1 VGDRLTMLLFA
12 GCSYTDNPYFPRIAF
27 GENVYRHTHC
37 KILARGGV
45 GNTFIAR
52 SILDNLIPEVDK
64 VFVLWSGF
72 SRIDISV
79 PRHMEYQFDPYE
91 VRSLTNDASWLH
103 SGGFGGSW
111 HSRSRYRYAQW
122 IYDCIAAQ
130 YKPMDWNYLATQNLV
145 AISGCL
151 NTLDKLGI
159 KYKFGFIYDI
169 FQDYSDDNT
178 SLSGPVSRT
187 HPLLRLIPWEHCLS
201 SSPFEFCRD
210 RGLLDST
217 EPTPF
222 HPSQIGYQE
231 WWNSVKHEV
240 PFELI

>member
-1 VGDRLTMLLFA
+1 MLLFA

-27 GENVYRHTHC
+27 GENVYNPTRC
-37 KILARGGV
+37 KILAQGGV

-52 SILDNLIPEVDK
+52 SILDNLTPEVDK

-79 PRHMEYQFDPYE
+79 PKQMEYQFDPYE
-91 VRSLTNDASWLH
+91 HRSLTNDASWLH

-111 HSRSRYRYAQW
+111 HSHSRYPYAQW
-122 IYDCIAAQ
+122 IYDCVTAQ

-145 AISGCL
+145 TISGCL

-159 KYKFGFIYDI
+159 EYKFGFIYDI

-178 SLSGPVSRT
+178 SLSGPVSRN
-187 HPLLRLIPWEHCLS
+187 HSLLRLIPWEHCLS
-201 SSPFEFCRD
+201 STPFEFCRD
-210 RGLLDST
+210 RGLLDPT

-231 WWNSVKHEV
+231 WWNSVKQEV
-240 PFELI
+240 SFELI